1 MRRIGLFN
9 LCVGLVV
16 VSGCADDDTRVTT
29 LGVTVSAG
37 PTSATTVE
45 GSSTGVAG
53 SSTSTG
59 EVVTTGVSAGGS
71 SSGTS
76 GEPTST
82 GSTGS
87 TSSGTTMGVGCEPLV
102 ACGED
107 CVDVSNDPAHC
118 GGCDTPCAGG
128 ELCVDS
134 VCQPVCP
141 MGQVECGGACFDTN
155 ASAEHCGGCDMP
167 CDPAEVCMGGVCA
180 LACDPGLEACNGA
193 CVDLQA
199 DEANCGGCDKACAG
213 CEQCGAGV
221 CALPAAPPAP
231 GMITGEL
238 KPCAN
243 AQGAYSVPAVI
254 GATKYTWTVPQ
265 GAQVVAGQDTNMA
278 TIKFAAQSGQVCV
291 SYNDGC
297 VESKQ
302 SCVDVALQ
310 GGGGGMKV
318 FSYTG
323 AAQDF
328 VVPACALNVTVELY
342 GAQGG
347 GAKCCDNSIQDD
359 GGKGGYVKATLA
371 ATPGDKWSVYVGGKG
386 ATEGGAGWNGGAAGG
401 QWGAGGG
408 GGSDVRIGG
417 VGLNNRSLVAGGGGG
432 GNCGC
437 PEHGFGGAGGALV
450 GDPGDAQGGGF
461 TPGGGGTQN
470 AGGTAGTAPGVAGGQ
485 GVGGGPAGYHVGG
498 GGGGWYGGGGAYAA
512 GGGGGSSYY
521 GNAMNASTQKGLR
534 AGDGEVRMSW

>member
-1 MRRIGLFN
+1 MRRLGLFN
-9 LCVGLVV
+9 VLWAGLVV
-16 VSGCADDDTRVTT
+16 AGGCGGDDTRETT
-29 LGVTVSAG
+29 FGETLTAPGTA
-37 PTSATTVE
+37 TVE
-45 GSSTGVAG
+45 GSSTGVVG
-53 SSTSTG
+53 STSGTSTG
-59 EVVTTGVSAGGS
+59 EPVTTGMSASGAS
-71 SSGTS
+71 TGTS
-76 GEPTST
+76 STGEPDPT
-82 GSTGS
+82 
-87 TSSGTTMGVGCEPLV
+87 TSSGSTAVAGCELV
-102 ACGED
+102 ECGPD
-107 CVDVSNDPAHC
+107 CVDISSDPAHC
-118 GGCDTPCAGG
+118 GGCDQACGLG

-134 VCQPVCP
+134 ACQPVCP

-167 CDPAEVCMGGVCA
+167 CGPGEVCMAGSCA
-180 LACDPGLEACNGA
+180 LDCDGGLEACNGA

-213 CEQCGAGV
+213 CEVCGAGV

-231 GMITGEL
+231 GMISGEL

-243 AQGAYSVPAVI
+243 AQGAYSVPAVM

-291 SYNDGC
+291 SFNDGC
-297 VESKQ
+297 VESKP
-302 SCVDVALQ
+302 SCVDVTLQ
-310 GGGGGMKV
+310 GAAGMQV

-328 VVPACALNVTVELY
+328 VVPACALNVTVELW

-371 ATPGDKWSVYVGGKG
+371 ANPGDKWSVYVGGKG
-386 ATEGGAGWNGGAAGG
+386 ATEGGAGWNGGATGG

-408 GGSDVRIGG
+408 GASDVRIGG

-437 PEHGFGGAGGALV
+437 PEHGAGGAGGALV
-450 GDPGDAQGGGF
+450 ADAGSNGGGGF

-470 AGGTAGTAPGVAGGQ
+470 AGGVAGSAPGVAGSS
-485 GVGGGPAGYHVGG
+485 GVGGGTNGSPYHVGG

-512 GGGGGSSYY
+512 GGGGGSSYH
-521 GNAMNASTQKGLR
+521 GNAMNASTLAGQR
-534 AGDGEVRMSW
+534 AGNGEVRVSW